1 MDLFGLDAALRREEL
16 QPVAVERQMA
26 RRDHDRAV
34 HLRRLEHRRHE
45 HRRRRGEPAVHR
57 HAARRRQRLEDR
69 LLQHRRRDARIMADR
84 DAKIPLAQ
92 PRALREELH
101 EPACDAV
108 RRLRREIHRLVRH
121 PFDGDP
127 AHVAAVRE
135 LQQSFFCHHNNAPC
149 HFSLS
154 LDMYSIG
161 SGKFPLFP
169 AKISATAICRG
180 TSSNSLNDGRRWGPG
195 RSDWAR
201 VFLARKTTPKEPRY

>member
-1 MDLFGLDAALRREEL
+1 
-16 QPVAVERQMA
+16 MA

-69 LLQHRRRDARIMADR
+69 LLENTRRDARIMADR

-92 PRALREELH
+92 SRALREELH
-101 EPACDAV
+101 EPARDAV
-108 RRLRREIHRLVRH
+108 CRLRREIHRLIRH
-121 PFDGDP
+121 PFDGDT

-149 HFSLS
+149 QFS
-154 LDMYSIG
+154 
-161 SGKFPLFP
+161 FPP
-169 AKISATAICRG
+169 VCIPWKAV
-180 TSSNSLNDGRRWGPG
+180 
-195 RSDWAR
+195 
-201 VFLARKTTPKEPRY
+201 VFLFFRQRNIKASSRCRAGPVGFPVLPAGLPSHVYRKIFPRGISLLPDRRTGTLPVCVFKAHGTTSP